1 MKATRFVALLSML
14 GLLASC
20 APMSHHEAISSPAL
34 RKAVQSARTRSD
46 HTALWKHFEKLAL
59 EMRVKAEEQRQLLE
73 HYQEKSY
80 LYGREAQD
88 RQSHTWALLNRY
100 ELAVEQSLAEAD
112 AHRQK
117 AANLVRED
125 QGVFVRQKADTP
137 AIVKYKLRSNDI
149 TGSN

>member
-1 MKATRFVALLSML
+1 MRATRFVALVSML
-14 GLLASC
+14 GLLVSC
-20 APMSHHEAISSPAL
+20 APMSPYEAISSPVL
-34 RKAVQSARTRSD
+34 RKAIQSARSRSD
-46 HTALWKHFEKLAL
+46 HTALWKYFEKLAL

-80 LYGREAQD
+80 LYGRQAQD

-112 AHRQK
+112 THRQK
-117 AANLVRED
+117 AATLSRQD
-125 QGVFVRQKADTP
+125 QGVFVRQTTDTP
-137 AIVKYKLRSNDI
+137 AIVKYKLRSKDI

>member
-1 MKATRFVALLSML
+1 MKTTRFVALASIL

-20 APMSHHEAISSPAL
+20 APMSPHEAINSPVL
-34 RKAVQSARTRSD
+34 RKAVQNARTRSD

-73 HYQEKSY
+73 HYEEKGY
-80 LYGREAQD
+80 LYGRQAQD

-100 ELAVEQSLAEAD
+100 ELAVEQSLVEAD

-117 AANLVRED
+117 AANLARD
-125 QGVFVRQKADTP
+125 DHGVFARQATDAPTN
-137 AIVKYKLRSNDI
+137 VKYKLRLNDNL
-149 TGSN
+149 GSH